1 MKIDEIRG
9 KTQAELEFELDKLR
23 RELFDL
29 RFKAAT
35 ETSANPSRI
44 REARREVARIH
55 TILHERK
62 RAEARGQESR

>member
-9 KTQAELEFELDKLR
+9 KTQDELEFELGKLR

-44 REARREVARIH
+44 REARRDVARIH

-62 RAEARGQESR
+62 KEGR